1 MINDKPTYDKSSI
14 IRFNIFSMAAQ
25 VFRIY
30 FEKYAFYLGKFLIT
44 CLKCFRAFFSPFFI
58 AKRLPSKYNLNFSLL
73 VCIKFLKKFESTITD
88 EDRKSQP
95 TLTKKLKEACSKKI
109 NSKDN
114 RFVSTIITLID
125 SLKNRCI

>member
-1 MINDKPTYDKSSI
+1 M
-14 IRFNIFSMAAQ
+14 FG
-25 VFRIY
+25 VFQG
-30 FEKYAFYLGKFLIT
+30 L
-44 CLKCFRAFFSPFFI
+44 FFI
-58 AKRLPSKYNLNFSLL
+58 AKRLPRKYHLNFSPL
-73 VCIKFLKKFESTITD
+73 VCIKFLKKFENTITD

-125 SLKNRCI
+125 SLKNSCI